1 MGSLVGLQPRPKVR
15 GGSADISADVSADSS
30 VDASTDFSADASA
43 DSSID
48 SSASC
53 IAPSA
58 SSLGASGA
66 SAHRTPSVDRDTTSM
81 LPTIA
86 LMVSGIQMLPVPP
99 VRPFQRH
106 ARRSLVTFVVG
117 TLVGTLTTNAV
128 WTTLSRSADG
138 VRKRTARSCATA
150 ALAHSHAS
158 VSRTGTMS
166 RRSA

>member
-1 MGSLVGLQPRPKVR
+1 MGIFLLVIHQAQGRHTRIFPTLSMGSLVGLRPRPKVR
-15 GGSADISADVSADSS
+15 GG
-30 VDASTDFSADASA
+30 
-43 DSSID
+43 
-48 SSASC
+48 
-53 IAPSA
+53 
-58 SSLGASGA
+58 
-66 SAHRTPSVDRDTTSM
+66 DTTSM

-106 ARRSLVTFVVG
+106 ARRSLVTFVAG

-150 ALAHSHAS
+150 ALVHSHAS